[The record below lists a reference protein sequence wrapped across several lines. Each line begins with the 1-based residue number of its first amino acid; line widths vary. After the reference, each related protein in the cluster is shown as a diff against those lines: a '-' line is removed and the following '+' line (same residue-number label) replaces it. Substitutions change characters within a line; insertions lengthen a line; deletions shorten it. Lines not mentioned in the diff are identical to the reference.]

1 MARKPEVSLG
11 LGLAVST
18 IVLAVHSRLPTQPD
32 IRVGEPGDK
41 DMEASRKQAS
51 WVAAGIVSGISLIAK
66 DPTIFIIGGVT
77 VIAMDWL
84 TRVNNW
90 NDPASGLLSMN
101 PFKANMVETGEG
113 APVDSSY
120 DGSVYSVA

>member
-1 MARKPEVSLG
+1 MPRRPEVSIG
-11 LGLAVST
+11 LGLAVAT
-18 IVLAVHSRLPTQPD
+18 IVLAVNSRLPSQPD

-41 DMEASRKQAS
+41 DLEASRKQAA

-66 DPTIFIIGGVT
+66 DPTIFIIGGIT
-77 VIAMDWL
+77 VIGMDWI

-90 NDPASGLLSMN
+90 HDPVSGLMSLN

-120 DGSVYSVA
+120 DGSVYAVS